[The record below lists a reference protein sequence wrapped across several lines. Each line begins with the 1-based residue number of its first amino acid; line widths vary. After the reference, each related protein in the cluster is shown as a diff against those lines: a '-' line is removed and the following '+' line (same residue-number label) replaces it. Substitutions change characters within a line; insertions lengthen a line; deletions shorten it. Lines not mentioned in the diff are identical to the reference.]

1 MPLRNSERK
10 VVIISPQAKEDIDNI
25 LSYLSQ
31 NWNQEVIEKFL
42 EKLELFYFIV
52 SINPRLFGYFNKQK
66 NIRKYAI
73 TKHNII
79 YYRIKKK
86 EVQII
91 TVFDVRQ
98 RPFKLKKLL
107 P

>member
-66 NIRKYAI
+66 NI
-73 TKHNII
+73 
-79 YYRIKKK
+79 
-86 EVQII
+86 
-91 TVFDVRQ
+91 
-98 RPFKLKKLL
+98 
-107 P
+107 

>member
-52 SINPRLFGYFNKQK
+52 SINPRLFGYLNKQK

>member
-98 RPFKLKKLL
+98 PF
-107 P
+107 

>member
-52 SINPRLFGYFNKQK
+52 SINPRLFDYFNKQK

-98 RPFKLKKLL
+98 PF
-107 P
+107 